1 MSNRASFDVSQISQH
16 ESELRMQE
24 DRCEAK
30 LDEERKNLQEALL
43 ELRQCNTQADEMRTR
58 KVLLC
63 TQDIMVWITPPDTNS
78 HVFLLK
84 CTV

>member
-1 MSNRASFDVSQISQH
+1 MSQISRH
-16 ESELRMQE
+16 ESELKMQE

-43 ELRQCNTQADEMRTR
+43 ELQQRNTQADEMRTR

-63 TQDIMVWITPPDTNS
+63 TQNIMVWITPPDTNS
-78 HVFLLK
+78 LVFLLR
-84 CTV
+84 CMM